1 MLTTRNDERYFR
13 DSHKK
18 KREKSPILHPLI
30 LVMPKWIFDY
40 RDINVVF
47 VFFDSGF
54 INAKHEFSEFDALH
68 LSVNSSSGV
77 NNVAITL
84 KNFTI
89 TNDTNLVNQGGTY
102 AIKVILI

>member
-1 MLTTRNDERYFR
+1 MTSVISVIRMKKK
-13 DSHKK
+13 KK